1 MADNFNLDQARGSR
15 AEGLLKDELLSEA
28 FQALEDGYI
37 KAWRETT
44 ALDSAGRE
52 KYFLAVNVIGKV
64 KEHLQMV
71 VANGK
76 LAQKQL
82 EDMAKVAEPRKRFGI
97 V

>member
-1 MADNFNLDQARGSR
+1 MADNFDLDHVRGSR
-15 AEGLLKDELLSEA
+15 AEGLLKDELLTEA
-28 FQALEDGYI
+28 FAELEASYI
-37 KAWRETT
+37 KAWRETG
-44 ALDSAGRE
+44 ALDTAARE
-52 KYFLAVNVIGKV
+52 KFFIAVNVLGKV
-64 KEHLQMV
+64 KEHLHSV